1 MSAKEK
7 TLVFQGG
14 LGNQL
19 FQFAYLHN
27 IFAATGKPVNVY
39 FPRPKNGAR
48 EFNMGKILES
58 CEHINQIN
66 LKRTRKID
74 LRFTIEDFLRF
85 RFSDKR
91 WATQIGKI
99 SREENPYLFEK
110 VDSKRKFFSGYFQNW
125 LYVKSHIDCIS
136 AELTAHL
143 KTIRS
148 KNLLNLEGA
157 EYGVLHFRRGDF
169 LNFRDSMGILTTE
182 YFENALSVA
191 RRTAAMESFK
201 TIVISDDKELA
212 LRSFSDISNSI
223 YGPDDLS
230 EWESLALMAEAKF
243 VITSNSTFSWWGG
256 LLASRRGGIAI
267 IPDPWF
273 LNWNPMPNQAFQYPG
288 FKIVPSIFLNTK

>member
-39 FPRPKNGAR
+39 FPKPKDGAR
-48 EFNMGKILES
+48 EFKMQKILES
-58 CEHINQIN
+58 CAHTNQIKI
-66 LKRTRKID
+66 KRARKID
-74 LRFTIEDFLRF
+74 LRFMIEDFLRF

-91 WATQIGKI
+91 WATQIGRI
-99 SREENPYLFEK
+99 SREENSYLFEK
-110 VDSKRKFFSGYFQNW
+110 IDARFEYFSGYFQNW
-125 LYVKSHIDCIS
+125 QYVRSQIDCIS
-136 AELTAHL
+136 AELISHL
-143 KTIRS
+143 TSVRS
-148 KNLLNLEGA
+148 KILLNLQGA
-157 EYGVLHFRRGDF
+157 EYGVLHFRRGD
-169 LNFRDSMGILTTE
+169 LLSYQDSMGVLTTE
-182 YFENALSVA
+182 YFENALRIA
-191 RRTAAMESFK
+191 RITTESESFK

-212 LRSFSDISNSI
+212 VQNFSDIGHTI

-230 EWESLALMAEAKF
+230 EWESLALMADAKF

-256 LLASRRGGIAI
+256 LLASRRGGVAI

-273 LNWNPMPNQAFQYPG
+273 LNWNPIPGQAFQYPG
-288 FKIVPSIFLNTK
+288 FKIVPSIFLSTK